1 MATLPHTMSG
11 VNGRDGDAH
20 RGKVLVVVVAYEA
33 ERHVVETFERIDD
46 SVLRDP
52 EVDFV
57 CLDDGSADSGAEVLS
72 RWAAERE
79 IDNLTVLRNPVN
91 QGYGGNQKLGYR
103 LAVDGGYEFVILLHG
118 DGQYAPELLGQFI
131 ETWRR
136 ERPDVVL
143 GSRMSVPGGARRGG
157 MPFYK
162 LIGNRTLTT
171 IQNALTGLGLSEYHT
186 GYRGYSTSFLARV
199 PFELDTN
206 DFHFD
211 TEILLQ
217 AAHVGA
223 RIVEFPIPTRY
234 ADEVSHV
241 AGLSGLRYGA
251 NVLRATIGYRM
262 HQLGAFTSLR
272 YRDLGHTRYRDKTE
286 MLYSSHR
293 LALEEI
299 RRIAPKRVLDLGCG
313 PGAVAREC
321 RSDGAEVVGVD
332 LIEPPPG
339 AVDRFIQA
347 DLDHDKLPVDPY
359 DFDCVL
365 MLDVIEHLSEPE
377 RFLISLRNSSR
388 HPAYERRPAFVLS
401 TPNVAFAAI
410 RANLLLG
417 RFTYADRGIMDVTHK
432 RLFTKSSLVAALRDS
447 GYKVHSVRPVP
458 VPFENIVTGRPRLGR
473 ALTKIASALCRIW
486 PRMFAFQFLA
496 VCEPIPGVSQVL
508 NASEQRY
515 VGAHGPRPEETGAV
529 SSSG

>member
-1 MATLPHTMSG
+1 M
-11 VNGRDGDAH
+11 NGRKRDAH
-20 RGKVLVVVVAYEA
+20 RGKILVVVVAYQA
-33 ERHVVETFERIDD
+33 ERHVIETFERIDD

-57 CLDDGSADSGAEVLS
+57 CLDDGSTDSGADRLAH
-72 RWAAERE
+72 WAEERE
-79 IDNLTVLRNPVN
+79 LDNLTVLRNPVN

-143 GSRMSVPGGARRGG
+143 GSRIAEPGGARRGG

-162 LIGNRTLTT
+162 LVGNRILTT

-186 GYRGYSTSFLARV
+186 GYRGYSTAFLSRV

-217 AAHVGA
+217 AAHLGA

-241 AGLSGLRYGA
+241 AGFSGLRYGA
-251 NVLRATIGYRM
+251 NVLKATIGFRM
-262 HQLGAFTSLR
+262 HQLGVFTSLR
-272 YRDLGHTRYRDKTE
+272 YRDLGHARYRDKTQ

-293 LALEEI
+293 LALEAVQ
-299 RRIAPKRVLDLGCG
+299 RIKPRRVLDLGCG
-313 PGAVAREC
+313 PGSVARAC
-321 RSDGAEVVGVD
+321 RELGAEVVGVD

-339 AVDRFIQA
+339 TVDHFFRA
-347 DLDHDKLPVDPY
+347 DLDQDPLPVDPY

-365 MLDVIEHLSEPE
+365 LLDVIEHLSEPE
-377 RFLISLRNSSR
+377 RFLIGMRNKSR
-388 HPAYERRPAFVLS
+388 HPAYERRPTFILS

-417 RFTYADRGIMDVTHK
+417 RFAYADRGIMDVTHK
-432 RLFTKSSLVAALRDS
+432 RLFTKSSLMAALRDS
-447 GYKVHSVRPVP
+447 GYELRSVRPVP

-473 ALTKIASALCRIW
+473 MLTRIASLLCRVW
-486 PRMFAFQFLA
+486 PRMFAFQFLV
-496 VCEPIPGVSQVL
+496 VCEPLPGVSQVL
-508 NASEQRY
+508 SASEQRY
-515 VGAHGPRPEETGAV
+515 VGAHAPRPEAGPV